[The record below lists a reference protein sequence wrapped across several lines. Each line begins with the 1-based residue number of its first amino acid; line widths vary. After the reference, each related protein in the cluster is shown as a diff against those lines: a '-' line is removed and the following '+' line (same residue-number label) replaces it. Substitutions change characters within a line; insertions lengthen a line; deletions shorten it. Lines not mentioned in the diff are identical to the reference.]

1 MERRRL
7 GRRSNL
13 SIRICDGDPL
23 PDLHEGG
30 QGVAKAYSVV
40 MRMRGMWPK
49 DIGDFEVHRTRQRG
63 DLGHVYTSRTP
74 RNRRLIGDEDW
85 AKRTQQEVADMA
97 LENFAGELEKL
108 KARRRTTEWKK
119 RVANGPRDPWR
130 ATRHGPMR
138 EIILTA
144 NREWFEGRDVD
155 AYRGTD
161 APETDI
167 FDGVMTSPVDELFGE
182 DQVAGVRK
190 PRDRTEHFE
199 ELAKQWLL
207 EHFGDDVVHARADL
221 DESTYHVHAVILPRA
236 VTKDG
241 RRVLQ
246 PSKHAMIEDYEAAQD
261 SVGAW
266 FAEAGLVRGERR
278 AAKIRDAIEHNAQLR
293 KGELSEEDAKPVK
306 VPKKRRHV
314 SPRDWRREQ
323 EQKLA
328 ERDRDLTNR
337 ETKVS
342 RREQDANEVLEIA
355 AAVAAGDVSMIEK
368 NVEASAQGASQTS
381 STAPTLSPARRL
393 FGRALERL
401 RGKAQAE
408 AEDRLKRE
416 FAMVEAV
423 RTSLADVLDR
433 LPKNA
438 REIMSTALDS
448 LTPQFARLKTRF
460 SSTSPAERDP
470 EEKS

>member
-1 MERRRL
+1 M
-7 GRRSNL
+7 
-13 SIRICDGDPL
+13 
-23 PDLHEGG
+23 
-30 QGVAKAYSVV
+30 AKAYPVV

-49 DIGDFEVHRTRQRG
+49 DLGGFETHRTRKGG
-63 DLGHVYTSRTP
+63 DLGHVDESRTHQ
-74 RNRRLIGDEDW
+74 NRRLIGEEDW
-85 AKRTQQEVADMA
+85 AKRAQQEVADMA
-97 LENFAGELEKL
+97 LENHAKELEKL

-144 NREWFEGRDVD
+144 NREWFEGKDVD
-155 AYRGTD
+155 APRGTD
-161 APETDI
+161 APEADI
-167 FDGVMTSPVDELFGE
+167 VDGVMISPVEDLFGGDE
-182 DQVAGVRK
+182 IEGDRTPLG
-190 PRDRTEHFE
+190 RTEHFE

-221 DESTYHVHAVILPRA
+221 DETTYHVHAVILPRA

-246 PSKHAMIEDYEAAQD
+246 PSKHAMIQDYETAQD
-261 SVGAW
+261 SVGLW
-266 FAEAGLVRGERR
+266 FAQAGLVRGERR
-278 AAKIRDAIEHNAQLR
+278 AEKIRDAIEHNALLR
-293 KGELSEEDAKPVK
+293 KDDLSDEDARPVK

-314 SPRDWRREQ
+314 SPRDWRRRQ
-323 EQKLA
+323 ERKLA
-328 ERDRDLTNR
+328 EQDRELASR
-337 ETKVS
+337 EATVTQ
-342 RREQDANEVLEIA
+342 REQDADEVLEIA
-355 AAVAAGDVSMIEK
+355 AAVAEGDVSMIE
-368 NVEASAQGASQTS
+368 EIEGASGEDPSQAN
-381 STAPTLSPARRL
+381 STAPALSPARRL

-423 RTSLADVLDR
+423 RKSLADVVDR

-438 REIMSTALDS
+438 RGIVSTALDS
-448 LTPQFARLKTRF
+448 LTPQFARIKTRF
-460 SSTSPAERDP
+460 SRTGPVERDP

>member
-1 MERRRL
+1 
-7 GRRSNL
+7 
-13 SIRICDGDPL
+13 
-23 PDLHEGG
+23 
-30 QGVAKAYSVV
+30 VTKAYPVV

-49 DIGDFEVHRTRQRG
+49 DLGGFETHRTRKGG
-63 DLGHVYTSRTP
+63 DLGHVDESRTHQ
-74 RNRRLIGDEDW
+74 NRRLIGEKDW
-85 AKRTQQEVADMA
+85 AKRAQQEVADMA
-97 LENFAGELEKL
+97 LENHANDLEKL

-144 NREWFEGRDVD
+144 NREWFEDRGAD
-155 AYRGTD
+155 ATRGTG

-167 FDGVMTSPVDELFGE
+167 VDGVMTSPVDDLFGGDE
-182 DQVAGVRK
+182 IEGDRT
-190 PRDRTEHFE
+190 PRSRTEHFE
-199 ELAKQWLL
+199 QLAKQWLL

-221 DESTYHVHAVILPRA
+221 DETTYHVHAVILPRA

-266 FAEAGLVRGERR
+266 FAQAGLVRGERR
-278 AAKIRDAIEHNAQLR
+278 AERIRDAIEHNARLR
-293 KGELSEEDAKPVK
+293 KDDPSGKDARQVDDPN
-306 VPKKRRHV
+306 KRRHV
-314 SPRDWRREQ
+314 SSRDWRRRQ
-323 EQKLA
+323 EQNLE
-328 ERDRDLTNR
+328 ERDRDLTCR
-337 ETKVS
+337 ETKVMQ
-342 RREQDANEVLEIA
+342 REQDAEEVMEIA

-368 NVEASAQGASQTS
+368 NEEASAQGASQTS

-393 FGRALERL
+393 FGRALEQL

-423 RTSLADVLDR
+423 RKCLADVVDR

-438 REIMSTALDS
+438 REIVSTALNS
-448 LTPQFARLKTRF
+448 LTPQLARLKTRI
-460 SSTSPAERDP
+460 TRTDPAERGP